1 MAEKKQHSFKAADS
15 SNVKPVASSDEVV
28 TKVQAKPVGN
38 ATGLRIG
45 AVVCWIF
52 AIGFEAL
59 AYLLLIGKVNLKFM
73 PTLYQAIVAIVLD
86 LVLVI
91 VGAQLWKKSNRI
103 KPASKQNKVKFWLW
117 NNMGFLAAV
126 LAFLPLMVLVL
137 INKEVAKKTKTI
149 ITAVAAIALII
160 GGLLGYDFDP
170 VSLEEQQ
177 TAINTISSDVYWTQY
192 GKVYHTHDDCQALN
206 RTDELIYGTVE
217 QAIAANRTRLC
228 SFCARRDNI
237 EGVRTDDAV
246 ADDALDLV
254 VDNAA

>member
-1 MAEKKQHSFKAADS
+1 MAEKKQHTYKAADP
-15 SNVKPVASSDEVV
+15 NVTAEPEV
-28 TKVQAKPVGN
+28 KRVQAKPVGN

-45 AVVCWIF
+45 AIVCWIF
-52 AIGFEAL
+52 AFLLEAL
-59 AYLLLIGKVNLKFM
+59 AYLILIGKINLKFM
-73 PTLYQAIVAIVLD
+73 PTLYQAILAIVLD

-91 VGAQLWKKSNRI
+91 IGSQLWKKANRI

-117 NNMGFLAAV
+117 NNMGFIAAV
-126 LAFLPLMVLVL
+126 LAFLPIVVLVL
-137 INKEVAKKTKTI
+137 ANKDLDKRTKAVV
-149 ITAVAAIALII
+149 TAVAAIALII

-170 VSLEEQQ
+170 VSVEEQQ
-177 TAINTISSDVYWTQY
+177 TAINTISSDVFWTQY

-206 RTDELIYGTVE
+206 RSDELTYGSVE

-246 ADDALDLV
+246 VDDALDIV
-254 VDNAA
+254 VNNAA

>member
-1 MAEKKQHSFKAADS
+1 MAEKKQHSYKAADP
-15 SNVKPVASSDEVV
+15 NNTAAPVEAEVKR
-28 TKVQAKPVGN
+28 VQAKPVGN

-45 AVVCWIF
+45 AVVCWLF
-52 AIGFEAL
+52 AFLLEAL
-59 AYLLLIGKVNLKFM
+59 AYMLLIGKINLKFM
-73 PTLYQAIVAIVLD
+73 PTLYQAILAIVLD

-91 VGAQLWKKSNRI
+91 VGSQLWKKANRI
-103 KPASKQNKVKFWLW
+103 KPSSKQNKVKFWLW

-126 LAFLPLMVLVL
+126 LAFLPLVILVL
-137 INKEVAKKTKTI
+137 MNKDLDKKTKTI
-149 ITAVAAIALII
+149 VTAIAAIALII
-160 GGLLGYDFDP
+160 GSLLGYDFDP
-170 VSLEEQQ
+170 VSVEEQQ
-177 TAINTISSDVYWTQY
+177 AAINTISSDVFWTQY

-206 RTDELIYGTVE
+206 RTDELTYGTVE

-246 ADDALDLV
+246 VDDTLDIV